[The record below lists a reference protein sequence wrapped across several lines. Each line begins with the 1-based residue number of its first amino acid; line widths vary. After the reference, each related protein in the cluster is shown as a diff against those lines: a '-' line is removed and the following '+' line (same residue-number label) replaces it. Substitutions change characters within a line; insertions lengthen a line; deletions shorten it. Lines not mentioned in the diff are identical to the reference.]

1 MKEHYDFKT
10 SVVLAGAMIF
20 LLATEIAYAGFIQLD
35 GVADVKTRF
44 SRGCSTLQEVAE
56 LARAKAIDTVI
67 FGDQA
72 RDALEY
78 GVVPLERIIRKRNES
93 SSILTVGAP
102 AYISEI
108 NDNDKQFNETLLISG
123 IRKFSRKTRRPCL
136 SLSIN
141 TCTLILVLANFSSLN
156 KILFNPIWM
165 S

>member
-1 MKEHYDFKT
+1 MNYYLTKEPYRFQAPFILAVVIVILLT
-10 SVVLAGAMIF
+10 SADIIF
-20 LLATEIAYAGFIQLD
+20 AGFIQLD

-44 SRGCSTLQEVAE
+44 SRGCSTFQEVAE
-56 LARAKAIDTVI
+56 QARVKGIDTVI

-72 RDALEY
+72 RDSLEY

-123 IRKFSRKTRRPCL
+123 AEVAPFYY
-136 SLSIN
+136 
-141 TCTLILVLANFSSLN
+141 
-156 KILFNPIWM
+156 
-165 S
+165 